1 MIDPAAFENA
11 VSIILNKRILQSER
25 IAATQKEQSTYIGF
39 VAKQKPTLGYK
50 RSLTRMQRTKYTQEN
65 HRHTQSQLSHNDPS
79 PKPPT
84 TIESLPTTNPF
95 ERLKSNLKSNKSI
108 EKPSPD
114 SSFMLTAMPR
124 AHSPTESKATERS
137 PSTLPGL
144 IRLKKILNNFTEQRG
159 EASPGPR
166 VGEYSPNKSFEK
178 AAAVEMRRI
187 QTEANNETTEMTEKE
202 RLTAETMR
210 MEKYLRMNYSFT
222 LKTETMGGKSGL
234 TKTGYMAPYKRPGI
248 TRVSNAKLQN
258 KKPDNGESTYR
269 EALKA
274 KEELQKKIN
283 HIAFGDSM
291 EKLVKRKHWSDGE
304 SFIELGKIEG
314 MLKFTREVKDMNK
327 SPRKLTMD
335 ETSRSGNNLSLLDR
349 MKKKQEA
356 AASDHGF
363 ASTTVD
369 TDDLAQMD
377 RIDTEELGLGEREQ
391 RFISAY
397 GEGINQFSSKGIVNR
412 TMSSFHRME
421 TSENHRSMTEVSQV
435 DSSVNTLRE
444 KRKLTKY
451 STGGSF
457 SKFNFGEDPS
467 SKSRD
472 NNRIP
477 SIDDII
483 EVSRPL
489 PRIPSLNG
497 GNPEY
502 RKIKVKPKRRRS
514 RGSNLSWSEVK
525 EEGLNVSNSG
535 VAIGNKSF
543 EKVGDFGNKRRD
555 KKKLA
560 AEKEK
565 VLHDILESFYNQKKL
580 EVFA

>member
-1 MIDPAAFENA
+1 MIDRAAFENG
-11 VSIILNKRILQSER
+11 VSIILNKRMLQAER
-25 IAATQKEQSTYIGF
+25 IVAIQKEQATYIGF

-65 HRHTQSQLSHNDPS
+65 HRQTQSQLSHDPS

-84 TIESLPTTNPF
+84 TEPQTNPF
-95 ERLKSNLKSNKSI
+95 ERFKSNIKSNKSI

-124 AHSPTESKATERS
+124 AHSPTESKATEKS

-144 IRLKKILNNFTEQRG
+144 IRLKKILNNFTEQKG

-178 AAAVEMRRI
+178 AAVAAMRRI
-187 QTEANNETTEMTEKE
+187 QTEVDETPKMTEKE

-210 MEKYLRMNYSFT
+210 MEKFLRMNYSFT
-222 LKTETMGGKSGL
+222 LKTETLGSKSGL

-248 TRVSNAKLQN
+248 TRVSNAKLPN

-269 EALKA
+269 EALKM

-314 MLKFTREVKDMNK
+314 MLKFAREIKNTNK
-327 SPRKLTMD
+327 SPRKLTME
-335 ETSRSGNNLSLLDR
+335 ETCRSGNNLSILDR

-356 AASDHGF
+356 AASEHGF

-369 TDDLAQMD
+369 TDDLAHMD
-377 RIDTEELGLGEREQ
+377 RIDTEETGLGEREQ

-397 GEGINQFSSKGIVNR
+397 GEGINQSSSKGIVNR

-421 TSENHRSMTEVSQV
+421 TSENNRSMTEVSQV

-467 SKSRD
+467 SRSR
-472 NNRIP
+472 NHRIP

-483 EVSRPL
+483 EVPKPL

-497 GNPEY
+497 GNHEY
-502 RKIKVKPKRRRS
+502 RKIKIKPKRRRS
-514 RGSNLSWSEVK
+514 RQGNLSWSEVK

-555 KKKLA
+555 KQKMA

-565 VLHDILESFYNQKKL
+565 VLHDILEGFYHQKKL
-580 EVFA
+580 EVFE